1 METETIENGKRPG
14 ESPRLSG
21 VASETGQGSRVRQLS
36 REYPMDATDPR
47 RHRLEMLLNLA
58 RVARGWSRSQ
68 LARALDRDPTKIV
81 PESANPKMDYLVRLA
96 EVLEWPVGEV
106 VEAIWNGGSATACA
120 APVPTASFEEYNDLI
135 TEAARAADYR
145 RIVEQSQAM
154 FNVAR
159 SGDERAHALIREAAG
174 WDGMG
179 RYPKVLEAARLGL
192 QQGPLSVRLRL
203 VLQATLANA
212 QYTLW
217 DLTPALGTAE
227 VLADWYESNPP
238 TRPHDW
244 KRVAYVFYVRGN
256 TRRRLMAMEP
266 ENHDAHAAAAKADL
280 ERAFEMWS
288 SLARELGDESL
299 NGNANA
305 CRGGIIESEVELGQR
320 DPRSAVTEML
330 TALDAVDPA
339 QSTETGYWLESH
351 GWWCIFGSNIALRHL
366 KGRELQ
372 QAMTVFMS
380 KALAIA
386 DRLDNW
392 AMRERVFTIQFALHN
407 AMVDSTGL
415 DLAFTIDDQERSL
428 ISATM
433 GRFPSFRS
441 TGWKILETAR
451 VVQGAKESN
460 RWATTSG

>member
-1 METETIENGKRPG
+1 
-14 ESPRLSG
+14 
-21 VASETGQGSRVRQLS
+21 
-36 REYPMDATDPR
+36 MDASDLR
-47 RHRLEMLLNLA
+47 RQRLEMLLNLA
-58 RVARGWSRSQ
+58 RAARGWSRSQ

-96 EVLEWPVGEV
+96 ETLEWPVGEV
-106 VEAIWNGGSATACA
+106 IEAIWSGGANAS
-120 APVPTASFEEYNDLI
+120 PSDPKPTTTFEEYNDLI
-135 TEAARAADYR
+135 AEAVRAADYR
-145 RIVEQSQAM
+145 KVVELSQEM
-154 FNVAR
+154 FRAAR
-159 SGDERAHALIREAAG
+159 TGDERAHAFVREAAG

-217 DLTPALGTAE
+217 DLTPALGTSE
-227 VLADWYESNPP
+227 VLADWYDANPP
-238 TRPHDW
+238 TKRHDW
-244 KRVAYVFYVRGN
+244 KRVAYVHYVRGN
-256 TRRRLMAMEP
+256 TRRQLVAMEP
-266 ENHDAHAAAAKADL
+266 ENHDAHAQAAKADL
-280 ERAFEMWS
+280 TRAFDMYT
-288 SLARELGDESL
+288 SLARDLGDDSL
-299 NGNANA
+299 NGIANT
-305 CRGGIIESEVELGQR
+305 CKGGIIETEVELGQR
-320 DPRSAVTEML
+320 DSRSAVTEML
-330 TALDAVDPA
+330 SSLETIDPA
-339 QSTETGYWLESH
+339 RSTATGDWLESY

-372 QAMTVFMS
+372 QAMSVFMS

-386 DRLDNW
+386 ERLDNW

-407 AMVDSTGL
+407 LMVDSTGL

-460 RWATTSG
+460 RWAAITG